1 MNNISCLRCSIKGNI
16 ALQCSLVLSGIK
28 PSNLLIYNN
37 HCEGCISEE
46 LKNTGAEHMKL
57 YTGYTGKNDS
67 VSIIFNRGKLE
78 KALLDEEN
86 REFIKQYGYNNFDVN
101 NVIEKLA
108 GRYTEFKEGRAE
120 FPHEMGIVLGYPLE
134 DVSGFIENNGK
145 NYLYS
150 GYWKVYKNA
159 EEKIQLFKI
168 YKDIKKYFVEQIE
181 NGRQIHQICYE
192 CRKFAY
198 IAA

>member
-28 PSNLLIYNN
+28 PSNLLIYSNY
-37 HCEGCISEE
+37 CEGCISEE

-57 YTGYTGKNDS
+57 YTGKNDS
-67 VSIIFNRGKLE
+67 VSIIFNREKLE
-78 KALLDEEN
+78 KSLLDEEN
-86 REFIKQYGYNNFDVN
+86 REFIKQYGYEDFSVN
-101 NVIEKLA
+101 SVIEKLA

-181 NGRQIHQICYE
+181 NGRQIHQICSE
-192 CRKFAY
+192 CREFAVR
-198 IAA
+198 AA

>member
-1 MNNISCLRCSIKGNI
+1 MNISCLRCSIKGNI
-16 ALQCSLVLSGIK
+16 GLQCSLVLSGIK
-28 PSNLLIYNN
+28 PSNLLIYSNY
-37 HCEGCISEE
+37 CEGCISEE

-57 YTGYTGKNDS
+57 YNGEKES
-67 VSIIFNRGKLE
+67 VSIIFNRKKLE
-78 KALLDEEN
+78 ETLSDEDN
-86 REFIKQYGYNNFDVN
+86 REFIKQYGYDFYTVTE
-101 NVIEKLA
+101 VIERLSI
-108 GRYTEFKEGRAE
+108 RYTEFKEGRAD

-159 EEKIQLFKI
+159 EEKIRLFKT

-181 NGRQIHQICYE
+181 NGKQICQICSEY
-192 CRKFAY
+192 RRFAEM
-198 IAA
+198 AA

>member
-28 PSNLLIYNN
+28 PSNLLIYSN

-46 LKNTGAEHMKL
+46 LKNTGAEHLKL
-57 YTGYTGKNDS
+57 YTGSKES
-67 VSIIFNRGKLE
+67 VSIIFNREKLE

-86 REFIKQYGYNNFDVN
+86 RKFIKQYGYEDFSVN
-101 NVIEKLA
+101 SVIEKLA

-159 EEKIQLFKI
+159 EEKIRLFKT

-181 NGRQIHQICYE
+181 NGKQICQICSE
-192 CRKFAY
+192 CRKFAE

>member
-1 MNNISCLRCSIKGNI
+1 MNISCLRCSIKGNI
-16 ALQCSLVLSGIK
+16 GLQCSLVLSGIK

-46 LKNTGAEHMKL
+46 LRNTGTEYMKL
-57 YTGYTGKNDS
+57 YTGTKES
-67 VSIIFNRGKLE
+67 VSIIFNRKKLE
-78 KALLDEEN
+78 ETLSDIEN
-86 REFIKQYGYNNFDVN
+86 REFIKQYGYEIFSVDE
-101 NVIEKLA
+101 VIEGLA
-108 GRYTEFKEGRAE
+108 MRYTEFKEGRAE

-159 EEKIQLFKI
+159 EEKIRLFKT

-181 NGRQIHQICYE
+181 NGKQIYQICSE
-192 CRKFAY
+192 CREFAAK
-198 IAA
+198 AA

>member
-28 PSNLLIYNN
+28 PSNLLIYSN

-46 LKNTGAEHMKL
+46 LKNTGAEYMKL
-57 YTGYTGKNDS
+57 YTGSNDS
-67 VSIIFNRGKLE
+67 VSIIFNRKKLE
-78 KALLDEEN
+78 KSLLDEEN
-86 REFIKQYGYNNFDVN
+86 REFIKQYGYEDFSVN
-101 NVIEKLA
+101 SVIEKLA

-159 EEKIQLFKI
+159 EEKIRLFKT

-181 NGRQIHQICYE
+181 NGKQICQICSE
-192 CRKFAY
+192 CRKFAE

>member
-28 PSNLLIYNN
+28 PSNLLIYSNY
-37 HCEGCISEE
+37 CEGCISEE

-57 YTGYTGKNDS
+57 YTGKNDS
-67 VSIIFNRGKLE
+67 VSIIFNREKLE
-78 KALLDEEN
+78 KSLLDEEN
-86 REFIKQYGYNNFDVN
+86 RKFIKQYGYEDFSVN
-101 NVIEKLA
+101 SVIEKLA

-181 NGRQIHQICYE
+181 NGKQIHQICYE
-192 CRKFAY
+192 CREFAVR
-198 IAA
+198 AA

>member
-28 PSNLLIYNN
+28 PSNLLIYSN

-57 YTGYTGKNDS
+57 YTGKNDS
-67 VSIIFNRGKLE
+67 VSIIFNREKLE
-78 KALLDEEN
+78 KSLLDEEN
-86 REFIKQYGYNNFDVN
+86 REFIKQYGYEDFSVN
-101 NVIEKLA
+101 SVIEKLA

-181 NGRQIHQICYE
+181 NGRQIHQICSE
-192 CRKFAY
+192 CREFAVR
-198 IAA
+198 AA

>member
-1 MNNISCLRCSIKGNI
+1 
-16 ALQCSLVLSGIK
+16 
-28 PSNLLIYNN
+28 
-37 HCEGCISEE
+37 
-46 LKNTGAEHMKL
+46 MKL
-57 YTGYTGKNDS
+57 YTGKNDS
-67 VSIIFNRGKLE
+67 VSIIFNREKLE
-78 KALLDEEN
+78 KSLLDEEN
-86 REFIKQYGYNNFDVN
+86 RKFIKQYGYEDFSVN
-101 NVIEKLA
+101 SVIEKLA
-108 GRYTEFKEGRAE
+108 GRYTEFKEGRAK

-181 NGRQIHQICYE
+181 NGRQIHQICSE
-192 CRKFAY
+192 CREFAVR
-198 IAA
+198 AA

>member
-28 PSNLLIYNN
+28 PSNLLIYSN

-57 YTGYTGKNDS
+57 YTGSKES
-67 VSIIFNRGKLE
+67 VSIIFNREKLE

-86 REFIKQYGYNNFDVN
+86 RKFIKQYGYEDFSVN
-101 NVIEKLA
+101 SVIEKLA
-108 GRYTEFKEGRAE
+108 GRYTGFKEGRAE

-181 NGRQIHQICYE
+181 NGRQIHQICSE
-192 CRKFAY
+192 CREFAD

>member
-28 PSNLLIYNN
+28 PSNLLIYSN

-57 YTGYTGKNDS
+57 YTGKNDS
-67 VSIIFNRGKLE
+67 VSIIFNREKLE
-78 KALLDEEN
+78 KSLLDEEN
-86 REFIKQYGYNNFDVN
+86 REFIKQYGYEDFSVN
-101 NVIEKLA
+101 SVIEKLA

-181 NGRQIHQICYE
+181 NGKQIHQICSE
-192 CRKFAY
+192 CREFAVR
-198 IAA
+198 AA

>member
-28 PSNLLIYNN
+28 PSNLLIYSN

-57 YTGYTGKNDS
+57 YTGKNDS
-67 VSIIFNRGKLE
+67 VSIIFNREKLE

-86 REFIKQYGYNNFDVN
+86 REFIKQYGYEDFSVN
-101 NVIEKLA
+101 SVIEKLA

-181 NGRQIHQICYE
+181 NGRQIHQICSE
-192 CRKFAY
+192 CREFAVR
-198 IAA
+198 AA

>member
-1 MNNISCLRCSIKGNI
+1 MNISCLRCSIKGNI
-16 ALQCSLVLSGIK
+16 GLQCSLVLSGIK

-46 LKNTGAEHMKL
+46 LRNTGTEYMKL
-57 YTGYTGKNDS
+57 YTGTKES
-67 VSIIFNRGKLE
+67 VSIIFNRKKLE
-78 KALLDEEN
+78 ETLSDIEN
-86 REFIKQYGYNNFDVN
+86 REFIKQYGYEIFSVDE
-101 NVIEKLA
+101 VIERLA
-108 GRYTEFKEGRAE
+108 MRYTEFKEGRAE

-150 GYWKVYKNA
+150 GYWKVYKND
-159 EEKIQLFKI
+159 EEKIRLFKT

-181 NGRQIHQICYE
+181 NGKQIYQICSE
-192 CRKFAY
+192 CREFAAK
-198 IAA
+198 AA

>member
-28 PSNLLIYNN
+28 PSNLLIYSN

-57 YTGYTGKNDS
+57 YTGKNDS
-67 VSIIFNRGKLE
+67 VSIIFNREKLE
-78 KALLDEEN
+78 KSLLDEEN
-86 REFIKQYGYNNFDVN
+86 REFIKQYGYEDFSVN
-101 NVIEKLA
+101 SVIEKLA

-159 EEKIQLFKI
+159 EEKIRLFKT

-181 NGRQIHQICYE
+181 NGRQIHQICSE
-192 CRKFAY
+192 CREFAVR
-198 IAA
+198 AA

>member
-28 PSNLLIYNN
+28 PSNLLIYSN

-46 LKNTGAEHMKL
+46 LKNTGAEHLKL
-57 YTGYTGKNDS
+57 YTGSKES
-67 VSIIFNRGKLE
+67 VSIIFNREKLE

-86 REFIKQYGYNNFDVN
+86 RKFIKQYGYEDFSVN
-101 NVIEKLA
+101 SVIEKLA

-181 NGRQIHQICYE
+181 NGRQIHQICSE
-192 CRKFAY
+192 CRKFAE

>member
-28 PSNLLIYNN
+28 PSNLLIYSNY
-37 HCEGCISEE
+37 CEGCISEE

-57 YTGYTGKNDS
+57 YIGKNDS
-67 VSIIFNRGKLE
+67 VSIIFNREKLE
-78 KALLDEEN
+78 KSLLDEEN
-86 REFIKQYGYNNFDVN
+86 REFIKQYGYEDFSVN
-101 NVIEKLA
+101 SVIEKLA
-108 GRYTEFKEGRAE
+108 GRYAEFKEGRAE

-181 NGRQIHQICYE
+181 NGRQIHQICSE
-192 CRKFAY
+192 CREFAVR
-198 IAA
+198 AA

>member
-28 PSNLLIYNN
+28 PSNLLIYSN

-57 YTGYTGKNDS
+57 YTGSKES
-67 VSIIFNRGKLE
+67 VSIIFNREKLE

-86 REFIKQYGYNNFDVN
+86 RKFIKQYGYEDFSVN
-101 NVIEKLA
+101 SVIEKLA

-181 NGRQIHQICYE
+181 NGRQIHQICSE
-192 CRKFAY
+192 CREFAVR
-198 IAA
+198 AA

>member
-28 PSNLLIYNN
+28 PSNLLIYSN

-57 YTGYTGKNDS
+57 YTGKNDS
-67 VSIIFNRGKLE
+67 VSIIFNREKLE
-78 KALLDEEN
+78 KSLLDEEN
-86 REFIKQYGYNNFDVN
+86 REFIKQYGYEDFSVN
-101 NVIEKLA
+101 SVIEKLA
-108 GRYTEFKEGRAE
+108 GRYTEFKEGGAE

-181 NGRQIHQICYE
+181 NGRQIHQICSE
-192 CRKFAY
+192 CREFAVR
-198 IAA
+198 AA

>member
-28 PSNLLIYNN
+28 PSNLLIYSN

-46 LKNTGAEHMKL
+46 LKNTGTEHMKL
-57 YTGYTGKNDS
+57 YTGKNDS
-67 VSIIFNRGKLE
+67 VSIIFNREKLE
-78 KALLDEEN
+78 KSLLDEEN
-86 REFIKQYGYNNFDVN
+86 REFIKQYGYEDFSVN
-101 NVIEKLA
+101 SVIEKLA
-108 GRYTEFKEGRAE
+108 GRYTEFKEGGAE

-181 NGRQIHQICYE
+181 NGRQIHQICSE
-192 CRKFAY
+192 CREFAVR
-198 IAA
+198 AA

>member
-28 PSNLLIYNN
+28 PSNLLIYSN

-57 YTGYTGKNDS
+57 YTGSKES
-67 VSIIFNRGKLE
+67 VSIIFNREKLE

-86 REFIKQYGYNNFDVN
+86 RKFIKQYGYEDFSVN
-101 NVIEKLA
+101 SVIEKLA

-181 NGRQIHQICYE
+181 NGKQIHQICSE
-192 CRKFAY
+192 CREFAVR
-198 IAA
+198 AA

>member
-28 PSNLLIYNN
+28 PSNLLIYSN

-57 YTGYTGKNDS
+57 YTGSKES
-67 VSIIFNRGKLE
+67 VSIIFNREKLE

-86 REFIKQYGYNNFDVN
+86 RKFIKQYGYEDFSVN
-101 NVIEKLA
+101 SVIEKLA
-108 GRYTEFKEGRAE
+108 GRYTGFKEGRAE

-181 NGRQIHQICYE
+181 NGRQIHQICSE

>member
-28 PSNLLIYNN
+28 SSNLLIYSN

-46 LKNTGAEHMKL
+46 LKNTGTEHMKL
-57 YTGYTGKNDS
+57 YTGKNDS
-67 VSIIFNRGKLE
+67 VSIIFNREKLE
-78 KALLDEEN
+78 KSLLYEEN
-86 REFIKQYGYNNFDVN
+86 REFIKQYGYEDFSVN
-101 NVIEKLA
+101 SVIEKLA

-159 EEKIQLFKI
+159 EEKIRLFKI

-181 NGRQIHQICYE
+181 NGRQIHQICSE
-192 CRKFAY
+192 CREFAVR
-198 IAA
+198 AA

>member
-28 PSNLLIYNN
+28 PSNLLIYSN

-57 YTGYTGKNDS
+57 YTGKNDS
-67 VSIIFNRGKLE
+67 VSIIFNREKLE
-78 KALLDEEN
+78 EALLDEEN
-86 REFIKQYGYNNFDVN
+86 REFIKQYGYEDFSVN
-101 NVIEKLA
+101 SVIEKLA
-108 GRYTEFKEGRAE
+108 GRYTEFKEGKAE

-181 NGRQIHQICYE
+181 NGKQIHQICSE
-192 CRKFAY
+192 CREFAVR
-198 IAA
+198 AA

>member
-28 PSNLLIYNN
+28 PSNLLIYSN

-57 YTGYTGKNDS
+57 YTGSKES
-67 VSIIFNRGKLE
+67 VSIIFNREKLE

-86 REFIKQYGYNNFDVN
+86 REFIKQYGYEDFSVN
-101 NVIEKLA
+101 SVIEKLA

-159 EEKIQLFKI
+159 EEKIRLFKT

-181 NGRQIHQICYE
+181 NGKQICQICSE
-192 CRKFAY
+192 CRKFAE

>member
-28 PSNLLIYNN
+28 PSNLLIYSN

-46 LKNTGAEHMKL
+46 LKNTGTEHMKL
-57 YTGYTGKNDS
+57 YTGKNDS
-67 VSIIFNRGKLE
+67 VSIIFNREKLE
-78 KALLDEEN
+78 KSLLDEEN
-86 REFIKQYGYNNFDVN
+86 REFIKQYGYEDFSVN
-101 NVIEKLA
+101 SVIEKLA
-108 GRYTEFKEGRAE
+108 GRYTEFKEGRVE

-181 NGRQIHQICYE
+181 NGRQIHQICSE
-192 CRKFAY
+192 CREFAVR
-198 IAA
+198 AA

>member
-28 PSNLLIYNN
+28 PSNLLIYSN

-46 LKNTGAEHMKL
+46 LKNTGTEHMKL
-57 YTGYTGKNDS
+57 YTGKNDS
-67 VSIIFNRGKLE
+67 VSIIFNREKLE
-78 KALLDEEN
+78 KSLLDEEN
-86 REFIKQYGYNNFDVN
+86 REFIKQYGYEDFSVN
-101 NVIEKLA
+101 SVIEKLA
-108 GRYTEFKEGRAE
+108 GRYTEFKEGRAK

-181 NGRQIHQICYE
+181 NGRQIHQICSE
-192 CRKFAY
+192 CREFAVR
-198 IAA
+198 AA

>member
-28 PSNLLIYNN
+28 PSNLLIYSN

-57 YTGYTGKNDS
+57 YTGKNDS
-67 VSIIFNRGKLE
+67 VSIIFNREKLE
-78 KALLDEEN
+78 KSLLDEEN
-86 REFIKQYGYNNFDVN
+86 REFIKQYGYEDFSVN
-101 NVIEKLA
+101 SVIEKLA
-108 GRYTEFKEGRAE
+108 DRYTEFKEGRAE

-181 NGRQIHQICYE
+181 NGRQIHQICSE
-192 CRKFAY
+192 CREFAVR
-198 IAA
+198 AA

>member
-28 PSNLLIYNN
+28 PSNLLIYSN

-46 LKNTGAEHMKL
+46 LKNTGTEHMKL
-57 YTGYTGKNDS
+57 YTGKNDS
-67 VSIIFNRGKLE
+67 VSIIFNREKLE
-78 KALLDEEN
+78 KSLLDEEN
-86 REFIKQYGYNNFDVN
+86 REFIKQYGYEDFSVN
-101 NVIEKLA
+101 SVIEKLA

-168 YKDIKKYFVEQIE
+168 YKYIKKYFVEQIE
-181 NGRQIHQICYE
+181 NGRQIHQICSE
-192 CRKFAY
+192 CREFAVR
-198 IAA
+198 AA

>member
-28 PSNLLIYNN
+28 PSNLLIYSN

-46 LKNTGAEHMKL
+46 LKNTGTEHMKL
-57 YTGYTGKNDS
+57 YTGKNDS
-67 VSIIFNRGKLE
+67 VSIIFNREKLE
-78 KALLDEEN
+78 KSLLDEEN
-86 REFIKQYGYNNFDVN
+86 REFIKQYGYEDFSVN
-101 NVIEKLA
+101 SVIEKLA

-181 NGRQIHQICYE
+181 NGRQIHQICSE
-192 CRKFAY
+192 CREFAVR
-198 IAA
+198 AA

>member
-1 MNNISCLRCSIKGNI
+1 MNISCLRCSIKGNI

-28 PSNLLIYNN
+28 PSNLLIYSN

-57 YTGYTGKNDS
+57 YTGKNDS
-67 VSIIFNRGKLE
+67 VSIIFNREKLE
-78 KALLDEEN
+78 EALLDEEN
-86 REFIKQYGYNNFDVN
+86 IEFIKQYGYEDFSVN
-101 NVIEKLA
+101 SVIEKLA
-108 GRYTEFKEGRAE
+108 GRYTEFKEGKAE

-181 NGRQIHQICYE
+181 NGKQIHQICSE
-192 CRKFAY
+192 CREFAVR
-198 IAA
+198 AA

>member
-28 PSNLLIYNN
+28 PSNLLIYSN

-46 LKNTGAEHMKL
+46 LKNTGTEHMKL
-57 YTGYTGKNDS
+57 YTGKNDS
-67 VSIIFNRGKLE
+67 VSIIFNREKLE
-78 KALLDEEN
+78 KSLLDEEN
-86 REFIKQYGYNNFDVN
+86 REFIKQYGYEDFSVN
-101 NVIEKLA
+101 SVIEKLA
-108 GRYTEFKEGRAE
+108 GRYTEFKEGGAE

-181 NGRQIHQICYE
+181 NGRQIHQICSE
-192 CRKFAY
+192 CREFAVR
-198 IAA
+198 AS

>member
-28 PSNLLIYNN
+28 PSNLLIYSN

-46 LKNTGAEHMKL
+46 LKNTGAEYMKL
-57 YTGYTGKNDS
+57 YTGSNDS
-67 VSIIFNRGKLE
+67 VSIIFNRKKLE
-78 KALLDEEN
+78 KSLLDEEN
-86 REFIKQYGYNNFDVN
+86 REFIKQYGYEDFSVN
-101 NVIEKLA
+101 SVIEKLA

-181 NGRQIHQICYE
+181 NGKQIYQILSL
-192 CRKFAY
+192 
-198 IAA
+198 IHI

>member
-28 PSNLLIYNN
+28 PSNLLIYSN

-57 YTGYTGKNDS
+57 YTGKNDS
-67 VSIIFNRGKLE
+67 VSIIFNREKLE
-78 KALLDEEN
+78 KSLLDEEN
-86 REFIKQYGYNNFDVN
+86 RKFIKQYGYEDFSVN
-101 NVIEKLA
+101 SVIEKLA

-134 DVSGFIENNGK
+134 YVSGFIENNGK

-181 NGRQIHQICYE
+181 NGRQIHQICSE
-192 CRKFAY
+192 CREFAVR
-198 IAA
+198 AA

>member
-28 PSNLLIYNN
+28 PSNLLIYSN

-57 YTGYTGKNDS
+57 YTGKNDS
-67 VSIIFNRGKLE
+67 VSIIFNREKLE
-78 KALLDEEN
+78 KSLLDEEN
-86 REFIKQYGYNNFDVN
+86 REFIKQYGYEDFSVN
-101 NVIEKLA
+101 SVIEKLA

-159 EEKIQLFKI
+159 EEKIRLFKI

-181 NGRQIHQICYE
+181 NGRQIHQICSE
-192 CRKFAY
+192 CREFAVR
-198 IAA
+198 AA

>member
-28 PSNLLIYNN
+28 PSNLLIYSN

-46 LKNTGAEHMKL
+46 LKNTGAEHLKL
-57 YTGYTGKNDS
+57 YTGSKES
-67 VSIIFNRGKLE
+67 VSIIFNREKLE

-86 REFIKQYGYNNFDVN
+86 RKFIKQYGYEDFSVN
-101 NVIEKLA
+101 SVIEKLA

-181 NGRQIHQICYE
+181 NGRQIHQICSE
-192 CRKFAY
+192 CREFAVR
-198 IAA
+198 AA

>member
-28 PSNLLIYNN
+28 PSNLLIYSN

-57 YTGYTGKNDS
+57 YIGKNDS
-67 VSIIFNRGKLE
+67 VSIIFNREKLE
-78 KALLDEEN
+78 KSLLDEEN
-86 REFIKQYGYNNFDVN
+86 REFIKQYGYEDFSVN
-101 NVIEKLA
+101 SVIEKLA

-181 NGRQIHQICYE
+181 NGRQIHQICSE
-192 CRKFAY
+192 CREFAVR
-198 IAA
+198 AA